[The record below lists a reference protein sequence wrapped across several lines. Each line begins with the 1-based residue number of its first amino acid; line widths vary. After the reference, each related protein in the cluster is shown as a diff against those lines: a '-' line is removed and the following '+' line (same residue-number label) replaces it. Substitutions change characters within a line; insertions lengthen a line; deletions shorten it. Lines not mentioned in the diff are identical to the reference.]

1 MENSFECARIPQ
13 NVAGNVEVVRNFEK
27 KENEKLVV
35 KVLLVLRKFVEF
47 AECPC
52 FVRIVL
58 VQYQERFFWG
68 GNRRIVKKRNLSET
82 RFEFV

>member
-1 MENSFECARIPQ
+1 MENNFECARIPQ

-47 AECPC
+47 AVSMFC
-52 FVRIVL
+52 
-58 VQYQERFFWG
+58 
-68 GNRRIVKKRNLSET
+68 
-82 RFEFV
+82 